1 MKKFVISRRQLNS
14 LLSWLEFTEEL
25 SFSELVES
33 PEVDFSDRIIRVF
46 HERGITRDEITPLL
60 EALESSYEDLWE
72 ITIAGPIDGVDTQ
85 WVIDTIVDLDEAVDM
100 NPVEPSPTP
109 KEPCV
114 EVYVHDDWIVDI
126 NYSKGA
132 LNSHTNTY
140 RLGEEY
146 AEEEAVREAYTMFI
160 AELGAEYSN
169 SILASAD
176 IVIMN
181 AGQLPTPSYRT
192 IKLN

>member
-25 SFSELVES
+25 SFSELVEL

-60 EALESSYEDLWE
+60 EALERSDEDLWE
-72 ITIAGPIDGVDTQ
+72 ITIAGPVDGVETQ
-85 WVIDTIVDLDEAVDM
+85 WVIETIVDLDEVVDM
-100 NPVEPSPTP
+100 NPVELT
-109 KEPCV
+109 KTME
-114 EVYVHDDWIVDI
+114 EVRVHDDWIVDI
-126 NYSKGA
+126 NYGKGA
-132 LNSHTNTY
+132 LSSHTNTY

-146 AEEEAVREAYTMFI
+146 SEEEAVREAYTMFI
-160 AELGAEYSN
+160 AELGVEYSN
-169 SILASAD
+169 SLLASAD

-181 AGQLPTPSYRT
+181 AGHLPTPSYRT

>member
-1 MKKFVISRRQLNS
+1 MKKYGISRDQLDS
-14 LLSWLEFTEEL
+14 LLRWLEYTEER

-33 PEVDFSDRIIRVF
+33 KDVDFSDRIIRGF
-46 HERGITRDEITPLL
+46 HKQGITRDEIMPLIETL
-60 EALESSYEDLWE
+60 ERSDKDLWE
-72 ITIAGPIDGVDTQ
+72 ITIAGPVDGAETQ
-85 WVIDTIVDLDEAVDM
+85 WVIETIVDLDEVVDM

-132 LNSHTNTY
+132 LSSHTKTY

-146 AEEEAVREAYTMFI
+146 VEEEAVREAYTMFI
-160 AELGAEYSN
+160 AELGVEYSN
-169 SILASAD
+169 SLLASAD
-176 IVIMN
+176 IVIVN

>member
-1 MKKFVISRRQLNS
+1 MKKFVISRKQLNS
-14 LLSWLEFTEEL
+14 LLSWLEFTGEL
-25 SFSELVES
+25 SFSELVEIQ
-33 PEVDFSDRIIRVF
+33 EVDFSDRIIRVF
-46 HERGITRDEITPLL
+46 HERGIIRDEITPLL
-60 EALESSYEDLWE
+60 EALESSDEDLWE
-72 ITIAGPIDGVDTQ
+72 ITIAGPIDGVCTQ

-114 EVYVHDDWIVDI
+114 EVYVHGDWIVDI
-126 NYSKGA
+126 NYR
-132 LNSHTNTY
+132 TNLGVQTKTY

-146 AEEEAVREAYTMFI
+146 VEEEAVREAYTMFI
-160 AELGAEYSN
+160 AELGVEYSN
-169 SILASAD
+169 SILASSD

>member
-1 MKKFVISRRQLNS
+1 M
-14 LLSWLEFTEEL
+14 
-25 SFSELVES
+25 ES

-46 HERGITRDEITPLL
+46 YERGITRDEITPLL
-60 EALESSYEDLWE
+60 EALESSEEDLWE
-72 ITIAGPIDGVDTQ
+72 ITFADPVDGVDTL
-85 WVIDTIVDLDEAVDM
+85 WAVEPFAELTLDEDVDM

-114 EVYVHDDWIVDI
+114 EVYVHRDWIVEI
-126 NYSKGA
+126 NYHNNLGVQTK
-132 LNSHTNTY
+132 TY

-146 AEEEAVREAYTMFI
+146 VEEEAVREAYTMFI
-160 AELGAEYSN
+160 AELGVEYSN
-169 SILASAD
+169 SILASSD
-176 IVIMN
+176 IVIVN